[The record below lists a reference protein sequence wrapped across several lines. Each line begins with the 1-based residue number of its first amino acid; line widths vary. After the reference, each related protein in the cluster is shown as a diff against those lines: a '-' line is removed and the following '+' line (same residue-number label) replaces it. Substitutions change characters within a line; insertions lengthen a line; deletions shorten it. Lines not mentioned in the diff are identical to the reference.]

1 MIAFSNREVMMKL
14 RDVGLLFLLAAL
26 WGASFLF
33 VRVAVP
39 VLTPFPLVAARAIL
53 AGLMLL
59 VYALV
64 IHQTP
69 DWKNYWRQ
77 FLIIGLFNNAIP
89 HTLIAIAQ
97 LELTASFAALLNA
110 TTPLFSAI
118 IAATWIKDALTTPK
132 IAGLFLGMVGVGI
145 IVGWRPEPLEA
156 TSLVAVLLMLGAT
169 FSYGIAVVYGKIAF
183 KGVNPLHISTGQL
196 LSAGVLVLPLAL
208 ANPPQQAI
216 QPMVLLAVLGLALL
230 STALAYLIYFRLI
243 ASAGPT
249 SAASVT
255 LLIPFFSSVW
265 GALFLG
271 ERLEVNEILGFGVI
285 LVGLVLVTGLWMH
298 LGFARR
304 LQTQS

>member
-1 MIAFSNREVMMKL
+1 MKL
-14 RDVGLLFLLAAL
+14 RDAGLLFLLAAL

-39 VLTPFPLVAARAIL
+39 VLRPFPLVAARAIM
-53 AGLMLL
+53 AGTILL
-59 VYALV
+59 IYTLV
-64 IHQTP
+64 IGQIP
-69 DWKNYWRQ
+69 NWRKNWLR

-97 LELTASFAALLNA
+97 LELTASFAALL
-110 TTPLFSAI
+110 
-118 IAATWIKDALTTPK
+118 
-132 IAGLFLGMVGVGI
+132 GMFGVSI
-145 IVGWRPEPLEA
+145 IVGWRPEPLDA
-156 TSLVAVLLMLGAT
+156 ASLTAVLLMLGAT

-183 KGVNPLHISTGQL
+183 QGVNPLHTSIGQL
-196 LSAGVLVLPLAL
+196 LSAGLLVLPLAV

-216 QPMVLLAVLGLALL
+216 QPGTLLAVGGLALL

-255 LLIPFFSSVW
+255 LLIPFFSSLW

-271 ERLEVNEILGFGVI
+271 ERLETNEVLGFAVI
-285 LVGLVLVTGLWMH
+285 LVGLLLVTGLWMQ
-298 LGFARR
+298 LGLVQR
-304 LQTQS
+304 LQAQN